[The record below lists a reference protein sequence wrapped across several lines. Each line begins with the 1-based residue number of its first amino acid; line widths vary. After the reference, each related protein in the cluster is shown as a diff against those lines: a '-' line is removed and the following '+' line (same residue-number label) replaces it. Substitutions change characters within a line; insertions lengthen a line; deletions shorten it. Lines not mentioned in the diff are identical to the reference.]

1 MKKAD
6 QTVLNA
12 KDVTK
17 RRSVEAGIK
26 LADAAHVATW
36 RLYCEV
42 LALWR
47 PCRNKKCRRHR
58 RCLGE
63 PAACLLR
70 AQPTVPQARLLE
82 AAKEVDGRRS
92 AARAAG
98 DAPGVARAA
107 RAVAEPDE
115 VAGNLDR
122 RSVREDLRHLRAN
135 GSSQ

>member
-12 KDVTK
+12 KDFTK
-17 RRSVEAGIK
+17 RRSVEAGLK

-36 RLYCEV
+36 QLYCEV

-58 RCLGE
+58 RCLGA

-70 AQPTVPQARLLE
+70 GQPTVPQARLME
-82 AAKEVDGRRS
+82 AAKGVMAGGPLRVPPATHLEWTVRREPLQSLTRWRTTSADGR
-92 AARAAG
+92 
-98 DAPGVARAA
+98 
-107 RAVAEPDE
+107 
-115 VAGNLDR
+115 
-122 RSVREDLRHLRAN
+122 
-135 GSSQ
+135 